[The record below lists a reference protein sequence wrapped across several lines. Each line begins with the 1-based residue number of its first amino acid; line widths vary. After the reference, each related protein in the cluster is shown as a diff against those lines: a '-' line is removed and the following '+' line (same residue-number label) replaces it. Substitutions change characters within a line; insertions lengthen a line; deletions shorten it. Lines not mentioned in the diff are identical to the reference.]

1 MKLQETRK
9 HQLLSLFIALVFAL
23 TMHPSKA
30 QAQVVGNLEA
40 DVPFQ
45 FYAGNTALPPGKYI
59 VHVLDNADLTIMEI
73 SSADG
78 KMSALFDVRD
88 AEANSAPA
96 KDELIFNKYGN
107 RYFLEKVFNESNPN
121 GSAVI
126 ESRYEKRIDKTTA
139 EAQEHVPARHQGS

>member
-23 TMHPSKA
+23 TMDPSKA
-30 QAQVVGNLEA
+30 QAQVVGKLEA
-40 DVPFQ
+40 DIPFQ
-45 FYAGNTALPPGKYI
+45 FYAGNTALPPGRYI
-59 VHVLDNADLTIMEI
+59 VHVLDNTDLTIMEI

-107 RYFLEKVFNESNPN
+107 RYFLEKVFNESDPN
-121 GSAVI
+121 GTAVI

>member
-40 DVPFQ
+40 DIPFQ

-96 KDELIFNKYGN
+96 RDELIFNKYGN